1 MTDTKRAA
9 KGFQMVQKHLHVV
22 GPHSK
27 LCFLGQDLAS
37 VTVNPTASMKSS
49 KLLNLHTS
57 LQPNVTEGAKGPPWG
72 GQEHANRTQTHAG
85 RQRLVQ
91 GAKAASPSLWPPSEG
106 QGNRWSCSPDRQA
119 SAVFSS

>member
-1 MTDTKRAA
+1 MTDTKHAA
-9 KGFQMVQKHLHVV
+9 KGFQMIQKHLHVV
-22 GPHSK
+22 RSHSK

-57 LQPNVTEGAKGPPWG
+57 LQTNVTEGVKGPHWE
-72 GQEHANRTQTHAG
+72 GQEHANRTQMHAD
-85 RQRLVQ
+85 RQRLAQ

-106 QGNRWSCSPDRQA
+106 QGNRLFCSPNTQA